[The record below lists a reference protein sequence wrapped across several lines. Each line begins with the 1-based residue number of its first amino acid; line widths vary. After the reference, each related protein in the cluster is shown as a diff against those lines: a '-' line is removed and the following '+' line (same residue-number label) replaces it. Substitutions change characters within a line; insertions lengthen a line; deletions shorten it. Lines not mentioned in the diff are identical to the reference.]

1 MAQIGNS
8 RSTGKSSPQNS
19 RKIATKH
26 RPLKQAQPARKKGAQ
41 NSTKWVP
48 PERRQPKQQRAQAT
62 TAIIITAAE
71 QLLVDVGYARAST
84 NLIAQRAGVSIGSL
98 YQYFSSKEE
107 VYRAVVER
115 HSRDVKPE
123 IHCALETLSNMNH
136 DVVSTTL
143 ELLSKMA
150 DKNAINPKLMLT
162 IDQELGWLGH
172 DKEARVE
179 LTVPVTAILKKR
191 LNLPSQEIEVIA
203 QLLVEIVSHLSRWLV
218 HSKPATLDTE
228 LFIAKIGD
236 MLAALVKK
244 RSKKPI
250 ATRE

>member
-8 RSTGKSSPQNS
+8 RSMGKSSLQNS
-19 RKIATKH
+19 RKIATKQ
-26 RPLKQAQPARKKGAQ
+26 RPSKQTRPARKKGAQ

-48 PERRQPKQQRAQAT
+48 PERRQPKQQRAQST
-62 TAIIITAAE
+62 TSAIITAAE

-107 VYRAVVER
+107 VYRAVVEK

-123 IHCALETLSNMNH
+123 IHEALETLSNLNH

-143 ELLSKMA
+143 KLLSKMA
-150 DKNAINPKLMLT
+150 QKNVQNPRLMLA
-162 IDQELGWLGH
+162 IDRELGWLGH

-191 LNLPSQEIEVIA
+191 LNLPKQELEVISQLMIEV
-203 QLLVEIVSHLSRWLV
+203 VSHLSRWLV
-218 HSKPATLDTE
+218 HSKPVELDTD

-236 MLAALVKK
+236 MLAALVKN
-244 RSKKPI
+244 RSKKPTV
-250 ATRE
+250 TRA